1 MPGANVATDPS
12 VFTTNNVY
20 LPAAIAGVVNV
31 IDVAFVTLTTD
42 ACVFNTKT
50 DMPLANPL
58 PLIVI
63 VCPPA
68 VVVFAPDGYDVELAV
83 FPLGYTMLVIF
94 ATVAAVFD
102 IFANDTEPG
111 AMLVVPIA
119 PFPIT
124 YPVARISAIT
134 SPYTVLSGW
143 LYF

>member
-42 ACVFNTKT
+42 ACVFNTNT
-50 DMPLANPL
+50 DVPLAKPL

-68 VVVFAPDGYDVELAV
+68 VVVFAPDGYVVELAV
-83 FPLGYTMLVIF
+83 FPLGYVMLVTF
-94 ATVAAVFD
+94 ATDVAVFD
-102 IFANDTEPG
+102 NFASETEPG
-111 AMLVVPIA
+111 AILVVLIA

-124 YPVARISAIT
+124 YPVARIRAI
-134 SPYTVLSGW
+134 S
-143 LYF
+143 LYLHRLCWRSER